1 MELTLREALEGML
14 ARYNAAVES
23 GQHVP
28 QVGLTL
34 REALESRLASYQ
46 AEVESGQ
53 HVPPVVEADQ
63 DADEPPEDPQ

>member
-1 MELTLREALEGML
+1 MALTLREALEGML

-28 QVGLTL
+28 
-34 REALESRLASYQ
+34 
-46 AEVESGQ
+46 
-53 HVPPVVEADQ
+53 PVVEADQ